1 MYLRVIFN
9 FICFFVLLA
18 ISASAQISVGG
29 KPASFGKSIP
39 GIIDSRRLPRVDVA
53 AYLAED
59 MQEAGKDIP
68 YRFGAP
74 IDVSFNMNNSG
85 SWNRL
90 ADGSNIWRLEIISE
104 GAYSLNLLYDEFYLP
119 EGGRFFLYNS
129 DQSSILGAFTSANNK
144 SHRKFST
151 APTPGDKVILEYY
164 QPASVTEDAVIKISR
179 VVHAYRNIFHRSI
192 IDRVSGF
199 GDAGSCNNNVNCAV
213 GDEWQDQIRAVSMIL
228 TSGGFRLCTGSL
240 VNNVRNDG
248 TPYYL
253 TANHCLGGHA
263 SWIFMFNYDS
273 PTCSN
278 IDGPTWMTV
287 QGSTLMA
294 SYSTSDFGLLLLTE
308 QPPDSYNVYYNGW
321 SAENVPGDSSVG
333 IHHPSGD
340 IKKISFD
347 YDFVTATSWL
357 GTAPGTTHWRVGNW
371 EDGTTEPGSSGSP
384 LYNKQKQVIGQLHG
398 GYASCASITADWY
411 GRVARSWLG
420 GGANSNSMK
429 PWLDPDNTGILAI
442 DGFDPN
448 RVLVITHLPF
458 ENTTDTLNDYE
469 IVAIIESDTTLL
481 YDSLL
486 LYYTINNI
494 TNIDTLDPTGGLD
507 EFHGFIPA
515 QSPGTVVEYYIF
527 AQNVDGDVDT
537 SDVFTFEVIA
547 YSLSMS
553 PESDTATGAV
563 DDTISYSLIITNEGA
578 IADEYGM
585 SISGNLWTTDLLDE
599 TGAFP
604 VSSTGALL
612 TGEQFSFLVRVI
624 VPVSTFGQSDNVTVT
639 AASVLDGGTIAT
651 SSLTT
656 ISAGQPT
663 YIPFADGFA
672 SVSID
677 PSLWVMEVGIAID
690 TSGLNEPSAP
700 YSVRFNGDPSGSDTL
715 MSQAI
720 DLSGMDS
727 VILSYYYQRTGGAE
741 SPDAG
746 DDLFVEYFNSSGQW
760 VLFQQHLGSGSS
772 MTKFQQASGMLGS
785 DAYHS
790 AFRLR
795 LWNLATPGN
804 YDDWFVDDIRVDA
817 APVASV
823 TPLSIS
829 ITLDQNDSAE
839 ANIIVSNI
847 GQGLMSWNASAVH
860 LTIKNQLFENLN
872 QWGEVEPA
880 RRKYSDGFHDYIDL
894 KGSSDPRSGFPVEKD
909 AGGPDMFGYVWI
921 DSDEPGGPAFN
932 WLDISATGTDIV
944 GDLTDD
950 NFGGPYNIGMD
961 FPYYVDTF
969 NQIYIGSNGIIG
981 FSSDNMQSR
990 FKTTIP
996 DGSTP
1001 NNILAWMWDDLNPV
1015 DGNNPGAHVYIDTTG
1030 DRCVIQFVDY
1040 PEYLAGP
1047 GDVINMEIILYAD
1060 GNIKFQYLSVASGFD
1075 VSSSTIGIEN
1085 SDGTDGLEVAYLTP
1099 YATDSLAVVF
1109 STPYLW
1115 LALDNK
1121 SGSIEPGASDTIL
1134 ASFNSGELEYDVYY
1148 ANIVIESNDPNV
1160 LNNPWI
1166 VPAQLTVSGAPP
1178 FLCGDVD
1185 NNGEFQGILEL
1196 TYLVDFIFRGG
1207 PPPENALAAD
1217 VDGSGG
1223 IADILDLTYMVDFIF
1238 RGGPAP
1244 VCQ

>member
-74 IDVSFNMNNSG
+74 IDVSFDMNNSG

-119 EGGRFFLYNS
+119 DGGRFFLYNS

-199 GDAGSCNNNVNCAV
+199 GDAGSCNNHVNCAV
-213 GDEWQDQIRAVSMIL
+213 GDDWQDQSRAVSMIL
-228 TSGGFRLCTGSL
+228 TGGGFRLCTGSL

-263 SWIFMFNYDS
+263 SWIFMFNYES

-287 QGSTLMA
+287 QGSSLMA

-398 GYASCASITADWY
+398 GFASCASITADWY

-420 GGANSNSMK
+420 GGANSSSMK

-442 DGFDPN
+442 DGYDPN
-448 RVLVITHLPF
+448 TALVITHLEF

-469 IVAIIESDTTLL
+469 IVAIIESEATLVS
-481 YDSLL
+481 DSLL
-486 LYYTINNI
+486 LYYTINTV
-494 TNIDTLDPTGGLD
+494 TNIDTLDPTGNLD
-507 EFHGFIPA
+507 EYHGFIPA

-537 SDVFTFEVIA
+537 SDVFTFEVVG
-547 YSLSMS
+547 YGLSMS

-563 DDTISYSLIITNEGA
+563 DDTISYSLIVTNQGA
-578 IADEYGM
+578 IADEYDL
-585 SISGNLWTTDLLDE
+585 SISGYSWTTVLLDE

-604 VSSTGALL
+604 VSSTGLL
-612 TGEQFSFLVRVI
+612 STGEQFNCLVRVI
-624 VPVSTFGQSDNVTVT
+624 VPVSSFGQSDNVTVT
-639 AASVLDGGTIAT
+639 AASVMNAGTDAT

-656 ISAGQPT
+656 ISAGFPLNLPFEEQFPT
-663 YIPFADGFA
+663 AT
-672 SVSID
+672 ID
-677 PSLWVMEVGIAID
+677 PFKWVSFLDID
-690 TSGLNEPSAP
+690 ISSNGLNIPSPP
-700 YSVRFNGDPSGSDTL
+700 YALHLNGSPVGADTIV
-715 MSQAI
+715 SQVI
-720 DLSGMDS
+720 NMDGQCNS
-727 VILSYYYQRTGGAE
+727 ILSYYYQRTGGGN
-741 SPDAG
+741 SPETG
-746 DDLFVEYFNSSGQW
+746 EDLFFEYLDSSGNW
-760 VLFQQHLGSGSS
+760 QQIQQYLGSGPD
-772 MTKFQQASGMLGS
+772 MTEFEEEQIVLPN
-785 DAYHS
+785 DACHK
-790 AFRLR
+790 AFKLR
-795 LWNLATPGN
+795 IRSTGTNGPF
-804 YDDWFVDDIRVDA
+804 DDWFIDNI
-817 APVASV
+817 
-823 TPLSIS
+823 SIS
-829 ITLDQNDSAE
+829 L
-839 ANIIVSNI
+839 
-847 GQGLMSWNASAVH
+847 
-860 LTIKNQLFENLN
+860 
-872 QWGEVEPA
+872 P
-880 RRKYSDGFHDYIDL
+880 YI
-894 KGSSDPRSGFPVEKD
+894 
-909 AGGPDMFGYVWI
+909 
-921 DSDEPGGPAFN
+921 
-932 WLDISATGTDIV
+932 
-944 GDLTDD
+944 
-950 NFGGPYNIGMD
+950 
-961 FPYYVDTF
+961 
-969 NQIYIGSNGIIG
+969 
-981 FSSDNMQSR
+981 
-990 FKTTIP
+990 
-996 DGSTP
+996 
-1001 NNILAWMWDDLNPV
+1001 
-1015 DGNNPGAHVYIDTTG
+1015 
-1030 DRCVIQFVDY
+1030 
-1040 PEYLAGP
+1040 
-1047 GDVINMEIILYAD
+1047 
-1060 GNIKFQYLSVASGFD
+1060 
-1075 VSSSTIGIEN
+1075 
-1085 SDGTDGLEVAYLTP
+1085 
-1099 YATDSLAVVF
+1099 
-1109 STPYLW
+1109 
-1115 LALDNK
+1115 
-1121 SGSIEPGASDTIL
+1121 
-1134 ASFNSGELEYDVYY
+1134 
-1148 ANIVIESNDPNV
+1148 
-1160 LNNPWI
+1160 
-1166 VPAQLTVSGAPP
+1166 
-1178 FLCGDVD
+1178 CGDVD

-1207 PPPENALAAD
+1207 RPPENELAAD
-1217 VDGSGG
+1217 INGSGG
-1223 IADILDLTYMVDFIF
+1223 VANILDLTYMVDFVF
-1238 RGGPAP
+1238 RSGPAP

>member
-1 MYLRVIFN
+1 MYSKVIFN
-9 FICFFVLLA
+9 FVCLFVLLA

-39 GIIDSRRLPRVDVA
+39 GVIDSRKLPRVDVA

-74 IDVSFNMNNSG
+74 IDVSFDMNNSG

-119 EGGRFFLYNS
+119 DGGRFFLYNS

-213 GDEWQDQIRAVSMIL
+213 GDDWQDQSRAVSMIL
-228 TSGGFRLCTGSL
+228 TGGGFRLCTGSL

-263 SWIFMFNYDS
+263 SWIFMFNYES

-287 QGSTLMA
+287 QGSSLMA

-398 GYASCASITADWY
+398 GFASCASITADWY

-420 GGANSNSMK
+420 GGANSNSLK

-442 DGFDPN
+442 DGYDPN
-448 RVLVITHLPF
+448 TALVITHLEF

-469 IVAIIESDTTLL
+469 IVAIIESEATLVS
-481 YDSLL
+481 DSLL
-486 LYYTINNI
+486 LYYTINTV
-494 TNIDTLDPTGGLD
+494 TNIDTLDPTGDLD
-507 EFHGFIPA
+507 EYHGFIPA

-537 SDVFTFEVIA
+537 SDVFTFEVVG
-547 YSLSMS
+547 YGLSMS

-563 DDTISYSLIITNEGA
+563 DDTISYSLIVTNQGA
-578 IADEYGM
+578 IADEYDL
-585 SISGNLWTTDLLDE
+585 SISGYSWTTVLLDE

-604 VSSTGALL
+604 VSSTGLL
-612 TGEQFSFLVRVI
+612 STGEQFNCLVRVI
-624 VPVSTFGQSDNVTVT
+624 VPVSSFGQSDNVTVT
-639 AASVLDGGTIAT
+639 AASVMNAGTDAT

-656 ISAGQPT
+656 ISAGFPLNLPFEEQFPT
-663 YIPFADGFA
+663 AT
-672 SVSID
+672 ID
-677 PSLWVMEVGIAID
+677 PFKWVSFLDID
-690 TSGLNEPSAP
+690 ISSNGLNIPSPP
-700 YSVRFNGDPSGSDTL
+700 YALHLNGSPVGADTIV
-715 MSQAI
+715 SQVI
-720 DLSGMDS
+720 NMDGQCNS
-727 VILSYYYQRTGGAE
+727 ILSYYYQRTGGGN
-741 SPDAG
+741 SPETG
-746 DDLFVEYFNSSGQW
+746 EDLFFEYLDSSGNW
-760 VLFQQHLGSGSS
+760 QQIQQYLGSGPD
-772 MTKFQQASGMLGS
+772 MTEFEEEQIVLPN
-785 DAYHS
+785 DACHK
-790 AFRLR
+790 AFKLR
-795 LWNLATPGN
+795 IRSTGTNGPF
-804 YDDWFVDDIRVDA
+804 DDWFVDNI
-817 APVASV
+817 
-823 TPLSIS
+823 SIS
-829 ITLDQNDSAE
+829 L
-839 ANIIVSNI
+839 
-847 GQGLMSWNASAVH
+847 
-860 LTIKNQLFENLN
+860 
-872 QWGEVEPA
+872 P
-880 RRKYSDGFHDYIDL
+880 YI
-894 KGSSDPRSGFPVEKD
+894 
-909 AGGPDMFGYVWI
+909 
-921 DSDEPGGPAFN
+921 
-932 WLDISATGTDIV
+932 
-944 GDLTDD
+944 
-950 NFGGPYNIGMD
+950 
-961 FPYYVDTF
+961 
-969 NQIYIGSNGIIG
+969 
-981 FSSDNMQSR
+981 
-990 FKTTIP
+990 
-996 DGSTP
+996 
-1001 NNILAWMWDDLNPV
+1001 
-1015 DGNNPGAHVYIDTTG
+1015 
-1030 DRCVIQFVDY
+1030 
-1040 PEYLAGP
+1040 
-1047 GDVINMEIILYAD
+1047 
-1060 GNIKFQYLSVASGFD
+1060 
-1075 VSSSTIGIEN
+1075 
-1085 SDGTDGLEVAYLTP
+1085 
-1099 YATDSLAVVF
+1099 
-1109 STPYLW
+1109 
-1115 LALDNK
+1115 
-1121 SGSIEPGASDTIL
+1121 
-1134 ASFNSGELEYDVYY
+1134 
-1148 ANIVIESNDPNV
+1148 
-1160 LNNPWI
+1160 
-1166 VPAQLTVSGAPP
+1166 
-1178 FLCGDVD
+1178 CGDVD

-1223 IADILDLTYMVDFIF
+1223 IADILDLTYMVDFVF
-1238 RGGPAP
+1238 RGGPPP

>member
-1 MYLRVIFN
+1 MYLKVIFN
-9 FICFFVLLA
+9 FVCFFVLLA

-39 GIIDSRRLPRVDVA
+39 GVIDSRKLPRVDVA

-59 MQEAGKDIP
+59 MQESGKDIP

-74 IDVSFNMNNSG
+74 IDVSFDMNNSG

-119 EGGRFFLYNS
+119 DGGRFFLYNS

-213 GDEWQDQIRAVSMIL
+213 GDDWQDQSRAVSMIL
-228 TSGGFRLCTGSL
+228 TGGGFRLCTGSL

-263 SWIFMFNYDS
+263 SWIFMFNYES

-398 GYASCASITADWY
+398 GFASCASITADWY

-420 GGANSNSMK
+420 GGANSNSLK

-442 DGFDPN
+442 DGYDPN
-448 RVLVITHLPF
+448 TALVITHLEF

-469 IVAIIESDTTLL
+469 IVAIIESEATLVS
-481 YDSLL
+481 DSLL
-486 LYYTINNI
+486 LYYTINTV
-494 TNIDTLDPTGGLD
+494 TNIDTLDPTGNLD
-507 EFHGFIPA
+507 EYHGFIPA
-515 QSPGTVVEYYIF
+515 QSPGTIIEYFIF
-527 AQNVDGDVDT
+527 AQNVDGDVDS
-537 SDVFTFEVIA
+537 SDFFTFEVVG
-547 YSLSMS
+547 YGLSMS

-563 DDTISYSLIITNEGA
+563 DDTISYSLIVTNQGA
-578 IADEYGM
+578 IADEYDL
-585 SISGNLWTTDLLDE
+585 SISGYSWTTVLLDE

-604 VSSTGALL
+604 VSSTGLL
-612 TGEQFSFLVRVI
+612 STGEQFNCLVRVI
-624 VPVSTFGQSDNVTVT
+624 VPVSSFGQSDNVTVT
-639 AASVLDGGTIAT
+639 AASVMNAGTDAT

-656 ISAGQPT
+656 ISAGFPLNLPFEEQFPT
-663 YIPFADGFA
+663 AT
-672 SVSID
+672 ID
-677 PSLWVMEVGIAID
+677 PFKWVSFLDID
-690 TSGLNEPSAP
+690 ISSNGLNIPSPP
-700 YSVRFNGDPSGSDTL
+700 YALHLNGSPVGADTIV
-715 MSQAI
+715 SQVI
-720 DLSGMDS
+720 NMDGQCNS
-727 VILSYYYQRTGGAE
+727 ILSYYYQRTGGGN
-741 SPDAG
+741 SPETG
-746 DDLFVEYFNSSGQW
+746 EDLFFEYLDSSGNW
-760 VLFQQHLGSGSS
+760 QQIQQYLGSGPD
-772 MTKFQQASGMLGS
+772 MTEFEEEQIVLPN
-785 DAYHS
+785 DACHK

-795 LWNLATPGN
+795 IRSTGTNGPF
-804 YDDWFVDDIRVDA
+804 DDWFVDNI
-817 APVASV
+817 
-823 TPLSIS
+823 SIS
-829 ITLDQNDSAE
+829 L
-839 ANIIVSNI
+839 
-847 GQGLMSWNASAVH
+847 
-860 LTIKNQLFENLN
+860 
-872 QWGEVEPA
+872 P
-880 RRKYSDGFHDYIDL
+880 YI
-894 KGSSDPRSGFPVEKD
+894 
-909 AGGPDMFGYVWI
+909 
-921 DSDEPGGPAFN
+921 
-932 WLDISATGTDIV
+932 
-944 GDLTDD
+944 
-950 NFGGPYNIGMD
+950 
-961 FPYYVDTF
+961 
-969 NQIYIGSNGIIG
+969 
-981 FSSDNMQSR
+981 
-990 FKTTIP
+990 
-996 DGSTP
+996 
-1001 NNILAWMWDDLNPV
+1001 
-1015 DGNNPGAHVYIDTTG
+1015 
-1030 DRCVIQFVDY
+1030 
-1040 PEYLAGP
+1040 
-1047 GDVINMEIILYAD
+1047 
-1060 GNIKFQYLSVASGFD
+1060 
-1075 VSSSTIGIEN
+1075 
-1085 SDGTDGLEVAYLTP
+1085 
-1099 YATDSLAVVF
+1099 
-1109 STPYLW
+1109 
-1115 LALDNK
+1115 
-1121 SGSIEPGASDTIL
+1121 
-1134 ASFNSGELEYDVYY
+1134 
-1148 ANIVIESNDPNV
+1148 
-1160 LNNPWI
+1160 
-1166 VPAQLTVSGAPP
+1166 
-1178 FLCGDVD
+1178 CGDVD

-1223 IADILDLTYMVDFIF
+1223 IADILDLTYMVDFVF
-1238 RGGPAP
+1238 RGGPPP

>member
-1 MYLRVIFN
+1 MYSKVIFN
-9 FICFFVLLA
+9 FVCLFVLLA

-39 GIIDSRRLPRVDVA
+39 GVIDSRKLPRVDVA

-59 MQEAGKDIP
+59 MQESGKDIP

-74 IDVSFNMNNSG
+74 IDVSFDMNNSG

-119 EGGRFFLYNS
+119 DGGRFFLYNS

-213 GDEWQDQIRAVSMIL
+213 GDDWQDQSRAVSMIL
-228 TSGGFRLCTGSL
+228 TGGGFRLCTGSL

-263 SWIFMFNYDS
+263 SWIFMFNYES

-287 QGSTLMA
+287 QGSSLMA

-398 GYASCASITADWY
+398 GFASCASITADWY

-420 GGANSNSMK
+420 GGANSNSLK

-442 DGFDPN
+442 DGYDPN
-448 RVLVITHLPF
+448 TALVITHLEF

-469 IVAIIESDTTLL
+469 IVAIIESEATLVS
-481 YDSLL
+481 DSLL
-486 LYYTINNI
+486 LYYTINTV
-494 TNIDTLDPTGGLD
+494 TNIETLDPTGNLD
-507 EFHGFIPA
+507 EYHGFIPA

-537 SDVFTFEVIA
+537 SDVFTFEVVG
-547 YSLSMS
+547 YGLSMS

-563 DDTISYSLIITNEGA
+563 DDTISYSLIVTNQGA
-578 IADEYGM
+578 IADEYDL
-585 SISGNLWTTDLLDE
+585 SISGYSWTTVLLDE

-604 VSSTGALL
+604 VSSTGLL
-612 TGEQFSFLVRVI
+612 STGEQFNCLVRVI
-624 VPVSTFGQSDNVTVT
+624 VPVSSFGQSDNVTVT
-639 AASVLDGGTIAT
+639 AASVMNAGTDAT

-656 ISAGQPT
+656 ISAGFPLNLPFEEQFPT
-663 YIPFADGFA
+663 AT
-672 SVSID
+672 ID
-677 PSLWVMEVGIAID
+677 PFKWVSFLDID
-690 TSGLNEPSAP
+690 ISSNGLNIPSPP
-700 YSVRFNGDPSGSDTL
+700 YALHLNGSPVGADTIV
-715 MSQAI
+715 SQVI
-720 DLSGMDS
+720 NMDGQCNS
-727 VILSYYYQRTGGAE
+727 ILSYYYQRTGGGN
-741 SPDAG
+741 SPETG
-746 DDLFVEYFNSSGQW
+746 EDLFFEYLDSSGNW
-760 VLFQQHLGSGSS
+760 QQIQQYLGSGPD
-772 MTKFQQASGMLGS
+772 MTEFEEEQIVLPN
-785 DAYHS
+785 DACHK

-795 LWNLATPGN
+795 IRSTGTNGPF
-804 YDDWFVDDIRVDA
+804 DDWFVDNI
-817 APVASV
+817 
-823 TPLSIS
+823 SIS
-829 ITLDQNDSAE
+829 L
-839 ANIIVSNI
+839 
-847 GQGLMSWNASAVH
+847 
-860 LTIKNQLFENLN
+860 
-872 QWGEVEPA
+872 P
-880 RRKYSDGFHDYIDL
+880 YI
-894 KGSSDPRSGFPVEKD
+894 
-909 AGGPDMFGYVWI
+909 
-921 DSDEPGGPAFN
+921 
-932 WLDISATGTDIV
+932 
-944 GDLTDD
+944 
-950 NFGGPYNIGMD
+950 
-961 FPYYVDTF
+961 
-969 NQIYIGSNGIIG
+969 
-981 FSSDNMQSR
+981 
-990 FKTTIP
+990 
-996 DGSTP
+996 
-1001 NNILAWMWDDLNPV
+1001 
-1015 DGNNPGAHVYIDTTG
+1015 
-1030 DRCVIQFVDY
+1030 
-1040 PEYLAGP
+1040 
-1047 GDVINMEIILYAD
+1047 
-1060 GNIKFQYLSVASGFD
+1060 
-1075 VSSSTIGIEN
+1075 
-1085 SDGTDGLEVAYLTP
+1085 
-1099 YATDSLAVVF
+1099 
-1109 STPYLW
+1109 
-1115 LALDNK
+1115 
-1121 SGSIEPGASDTIL
+1121 
-1134 ASFNSGELEYDVYY
+1134 
-1148 ANIVIESNDPNV
+1148 
-1160 LNNPWI
+1160 
-1166 VPAQLTVSGAPP
+1166 
-1178 FLCGDVD
+1178 CGDVD

-1223 IADILDLTYMVDFIF
+1223 IADILDLTYMVDFVF
-1238 RGGPAP
+1238 RGGPPP